1 MKTHKDLDVW
11 KKSIVL
17 VTSIYALTKAF
28 PNDELFGLVNQMR
41 RCAVSIPSNIA
52 EGAGRDSSKEFARY
66 LSISMGSIAELE
78 TQLIIAK
85 NLNYGTDSEIENI
98 LDELIVIRKMT
109 VGLKKSLKD

>member
-78 TQLIIAK
+78 THLIIAK